1 MDHALSAFDI
11 RQVANLT
18 LIYELPVGKGKVLP
32 LKQPVLDAIAGGWQI
47 SAIVTVRSGM
57 PLTPI
62 EANSAQTNV
71 GRGVTP
77 RPDLVGSVAISDPT
91 RYEWFNTGAFANP
104 NVYNYGTGG
113 RNIVPGPASNS
124 ENISMF
130 KNFKLKGDALR
141 LQYWADMFNVFNATV
156 FGNPGVT
163 LGMAQFGQISSASA
177 GRIIQMALKVIF

>member
-1 MDHALSAFDI
+1 M
-11 RQVANLT
+11 ANLT

-32 LKQPVLDAIAGGWQI
+32 LKQPVLDAVAGGWQI

-91 RYEWFNTGAFANP
+91 RYEWFNTGAFANRTYITMAEP
-104 NVYNYGTGG
+104 GEISCGG
-113 RNIVPGPASNS
+113 QPRIPRTSRC
-124 ENISMF
+124 
-130 KNFKLKGDALR
+130 LR
-141 LQYWADMFNVFNATV
+141 
-156 FGNPGVT
+156 
-163 LGMAQFGQISSASA
+163 ISS
-177 GRIIQMALKVIF
+177 